1 MEDIVKDF
9 YDNHGFP
16 QCFGAIDG
24 THIDI
29 KQLKVNWTDYL
40 NRKHRYLLNVQ
51 AVCDYKYT
59 FLDVVMKCP
68 GSVHDADSDDSNEV
82 VEGEMDVE
90 VPLFASI
97 N

>member
-1 MEDIVKDF
+1 
-9 YDNHGFP
+9 
-16 QCFGAIDG
+16 
-24 THIDI
+24 
-29 KQLKVNWTDYL
+29 
-40 NRKHRYLLNVQ
+40 
-51 AVCDYKYT
+51 
-59 FLDVVMKCP
+59 MKCP

>member
-1 MEDIVKDF
+1 M
-9 YDNHGFP
+9 GFLNV
-16 QCFGAIDG
+16 FGAIDG

-29 KQLKVNWTDYL
+29 KQLKVNSTDHL

-59 FLDVVMKCP
+59 FLDVVLKCP

-82 VEGEMDVE
+82 VEEEMDVE